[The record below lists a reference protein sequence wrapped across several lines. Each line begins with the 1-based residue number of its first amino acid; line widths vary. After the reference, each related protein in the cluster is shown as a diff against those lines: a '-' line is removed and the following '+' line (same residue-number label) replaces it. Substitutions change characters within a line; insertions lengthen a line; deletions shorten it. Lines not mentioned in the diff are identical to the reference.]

1 MSDTSSNTAEATAM
15 PRRGLMLVLSSPSG
29 AGKSSIARHLL
40 AEDSNMT
47 LSVSA
52 TTRAPRANETDGKD
66 YHFVDQNRFDQMTAA
81 DEFLEYATVFGN
93 SYGTPK
99 ADVLAL
105 LDAGRDVLFDID
117 WQGTQQIAAAAASDL
132 VSVFIL
138 PPSRVVLHDR
148 LTTRGQD
155 SVETVAARMAKAS
168 DEISHYAEYA
178 YIVINDDLDIAVSDV
193 KSILAAERL
202 RRERQIALTGFVRDL
217 TRDG

>member
-66 YHFVDQNRFDQMTAA
+66 YHFVDQNRFDQMIAA

-117 WQGTQQIAAAAASDL
+117 WQGTQQITAAAASDL

-138 PPSRVVLHDR
+138 PPSRAVLHDR

>member
-66 YHFVDQNRFDQMTAA
+66 YHFVDQNRFDQIIAA

-138 PPSRVVLHDR
+138 PPSRAVLHDR